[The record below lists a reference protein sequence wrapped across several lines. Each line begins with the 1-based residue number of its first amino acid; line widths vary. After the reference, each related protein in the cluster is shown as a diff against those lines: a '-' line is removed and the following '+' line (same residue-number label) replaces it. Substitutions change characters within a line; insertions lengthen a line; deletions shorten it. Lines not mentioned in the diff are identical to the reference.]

1 MDFNYN
7 NYSNILSNPNLAKSK
22 FDENNNN
29 FFFESENN
37 INLNTGVKGENKF
50 GKDVQNVRND
60 NFLFNVFQ
68 NPVANNFQNQQG
80 FYSAN
85 NSPWR
90 SGRGFNN
97 NENFSLNN
105 SMNFP
110 GFEEPQ
116 YLKHQMQF
124 HTPGN
129 SPGRMRPN
137 FNPNYSEQKKSN
149 FHSKQNKA
157 SLFNNLDKEE
167 KGEEFKDLEELLS
180 SIDCELW
187 LYASSQKGSRN
198 LQKLLNKIL
207 PHELDVILEKIKD
220 HFAFLMTDTY
230 GNYFCQ
236 KLIQCCSSEQRV
248 FILKHVKI

>member
-1 MDFNYN
+1 MCNKEEMLFRN
-7 NYSNILSNPNLAKSK
+7 NSQ
-22 FDENNNN
+22 E
-29 FFFESENN
+29 
-37 INLNTGVKGENKF
+37 
-50 GKDVQNVRND
+50 QRNE

-68 NPVANNFQNQQG
+68 NPIPNLNNQNFQG

-90 SGRGFNN
+90 SNRGFNN
-97 NENFSLNN
+97 QENFSPTN

-110 GFEEPQ
+110 VFEEPFQ
-116 YLKHQMQF
+116 KPQIQF

-129 SPGRMRPN
+129 SPGRQSHN
-137 FNPNYSEQKKSN
+137 FNPNFAEQKKSS

-157 SLFNNLDKEE
+157 SLFNNFEKEE

-180 SIDCELW
+180 AIDCELW

-207 PHELDVILEKIKD
+207 SHELDVILEKIKE
-220 HFAFLMTDTY
+220 HFSFLMTDTY

-248 FILKHVKI
+248 FILKNVRTFNFLVNDKFLILVMTAKFMY